1 MAEMNEIELL
11 TQHYSAAR
19 IALADKVETV
29 NQELTAVK
37 RRHLKTLRGLSDR
50 ALSAR
55 ADLSAAI
62 DASRDLFV
70 KPRTRVLHGVKIG
83 FAKNKGR
90 FETDDEART
99 IKLIRKHMN
108 EQTAAL
114 LVKVTEKLNKAALD
128 ELDAADLKRIGVRVA
143 GGGDEMVIKPV
154 DGDVDRLVDAL
165 LEGADVE
172 TTSEIEGEKA

>member
-1 MAEMNEIELL
+1 MADMSEIEAL
-11 TQHYSAAR
+11 TQEYSSAR
-19 IALADKVETV
+19 IALCDKVETV

-37 RRHLKTLRGLSDR
+37 RRYLKALRALSDK

-55 ADLSAAI
+55 ADLSAGI

-83 FAKNKGR
+83 LAKNKGW

-108 EQTAAL
+108 PDTAAL

-128 ELDAADLKRIGVRVA
+128 ELDAADLKRIGVRLQ
-143 GGGDEMVIKPV
+143 GGGDELVIRPA
-154 DGDVDRLVDAL
+154 DGDVDKLVNAL
-165 LEGADVE
+165 LEGADV
-172 TTSEIEGEKA
+172 TLSGE